1 MQRSLDAAA
10 SGSAPWTS
18 TWLSASPGVH
28 RALAV
33 VGHVLFNSLI
43 GLSVWANHANDSL
56 LPYLVV
62 ANSIGLSAWLLSTL
76 VDRFARRKLSLVP
89 KVLIVAPLSVIAGFE
104 IAASTVGH
112 VPHLFGHAGMQ
123 TWFAYGSSFIVAGA
137 ACALFILGTQ
147 ASRMR
152 ASLEI
157 ERRKA
162 ADARQAETAARLAL
176 LQAQIEPHFLFNTL
190 ANVQSLIERDPA
202 RANAMLASLNRYL
215 RGSLGRTREA
225 TSTLAEELDLCEA
238 LLKIASIRLGD
249 RLHYAFEIA
258 DEARDLPLP
267 PLLLQPL
274 VENAIRHGIE
284 PSVSGGAIRIRAT
297 LANGMLSLG
306 VTDGGVGLAHGT
318 AGALHGGVGL
328 NNVRMRLKSLY
339 GDRGRLDISANTAP
353 ATGVTATLLLP
364 AH

>member
-1 MQRSLDAAA
+1 MA
-10 SGSAPWTS
+10 STQDLWASAWR
-18 TWLSASPGVH
+18 SASPGVH
-28 RALAV
+28 RAFAV
-33 VGHVLFNSLI
+33 IGLVVFNSLI
-43 GLSVWANHANDSL
+43 GLSVWANHTGDTV
-56 LPYLVV
+56 LPFLVV
-62 ANSIGLSAWLLSTL
+62 ANAIGFSAWLLSTL
-76 VDRFARRKLSLVP
+76 VDHLARRTLGLLP

-123 TWFAYGSSFIVAGA
+123 SWFAYGSSFIVAAA
-137 ACALFILGTQ
+137 ACALFILATQ

-157 ERRKA
+157 ERRRA
-162 ADARQAETAARLAL
+162 ADARQAETAAQLAL

-190 ANVQSLIERDPA
+190 ANVQSLIGRDPA
-202 RANAMLASLNRYL
+202 RANAMLASLNHYL
-215 RGSLGRTREA
+215 RGSLRRTRVA

-238 LLKIASIRLGD
+238 LLKIASIRLED
-249 RLHYAFEIA
+249 RLRYAFEIA
-258 DEARDLPLP
+258 NEARDLPLP

-274 VENAIRHGIE
+274 VENAVRHGIE
-284 PSVSGGAIRIRAT
+284 PSVSGGEILIRAT
-297 LANGMLSLG
+297 LTNGMLALD
-306 VTDGGVGLAHGT
+306 VTDSGAGLAHGT

-328 NNVRMRLKSLY
+328 NNVRLRLKSLY
-339 GDRGRLDISANTAP
+339 GERGRLDIRANAAP